1 MGTLGFITIKH
12 FALQQD
18 KKYKYKIWEKYLQ
31 TTYLIKTLPCR
42 ICKKKKKLSK
52 LTRKNKT
59 KSTKA
64 NKQTKAPLEYGQK
77 NEEMF
82 HQKGHTSGN

>member
-42 ICKKKKKLSK
+42 ICKKKKKTLK
-52 LTRKNKT
+52 THQEKQNKINQ
-59 KSTKA
+59 S
-64 NKQTKAPLEYGQK
+64 KQTNKSPTRIWTKE
-77 NEEMF
+77 
-82 HQKGHTSGN
+82 